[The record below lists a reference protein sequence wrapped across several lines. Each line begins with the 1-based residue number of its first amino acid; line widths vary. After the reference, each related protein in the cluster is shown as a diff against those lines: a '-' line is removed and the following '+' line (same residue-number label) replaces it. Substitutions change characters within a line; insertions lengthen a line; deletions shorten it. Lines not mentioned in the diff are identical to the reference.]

1 MCMDNQLQTNSRWSK
16 VVLSLFAIAMIFQS
30 SCVSPAPEQDAG
42 TMLEPEA
49 DAGDNPVPFSDGGVA
64 QLDAGS
70 DQTGPADGFG
80 EISGSCGVL
89 SENLLADLTPSIIG
103 NTIDFGNNPYDEAD
117 FDSLTSGGQEVIND
131 GNAGGSSLYSEVFAF
146 EVLSRCEDA
155 ELLKTETEIA
165 YTDPQ
170 GKLTDLLVQVR
181 EIKLGVSVTRA
192 VGFPREDP
200 YTKDDARALLDQKL
214 QGVLESTAN
223 VAPEDAWSRQI
234 LYVIAYAQQHAD
246 SLNEAWE
253 EVDVSLQSSTILWV
267 TVSDGDD
274 EFLY

>member
-1 MCMDNQLQTNSRWSK
+1 M
-16 VVLSLFAIAMIFQS
+16 
-30 SCVSPAPEQDAG
+30 
-42 TMLEPEA
+42 
-49 DAGDNPVPFSDGGVA
+49 
-64 QLDAGS
+64 
-70 DQTGPADGFG
+70 
-80 EISGSCGVL
+80 
-89 SENLLADLTPSIIG
+89 
-103 NTIDFGNNPYDEAD
+103 
-117 FDSLTSGGQEVIND
+117 
-131 GNAGGSSLYSEVFAF
+131 
-146 EVLSRCEDA
+146 
-155 ELLKTETEIA
+155 
-165 YTDPQ
+165 
-170 GKLTDLLVQVR
+170 
-181 EIKLGVSVTRA
+181 
-192 VGFPREDP
+192 GFPREDP

>member
-1 MCMDNQLQTNSRWSK
+1 
-16 VVLSLFAIAMIFQS
+16 
-30 SCVSPAPEQDAG
+30 
-42 TMLEPEA
+42 MLEQEA
-49 DAGDNPVPFSDGGVA
+49 DAGDNPVSFSDGGVA

-80 EISGSCGVL
+80 EISGACGVL
-89 SENLLADLTPSIIG
+89 SESLLADLTPSIIG
-103 NTIDFGNNPYDEAD
+103 NTIDFGNNPYDETD
-117 FDSLTSGGQEVIND
+117 FGSLTSGGQEIIND
-131 GNAGGSSLYSEVFAF
+131 GNAGGSSLFSEVFAF

-170 GKLTDLLVQVR
+170 GKLTDFLIQLS

-274 EFLY
+274 AFLY